1 MAFSIRIN
9 KGQTSPVFQQIIDQI
24 FSGITENRLKPG
36 DRLPPER
43 DLASTLGV
51 ARGTVTRAYAELA
64 RRGLI
69 ELVRGRGSIVSSRK
83 EGPSSSR
90 QEKAQGLISSLIDR
104 LAGMRFG
111 FAEIRAMVDLAL
123 TEREDRLS
131 SLAIAAVDCNPETL
145 GMFERQIGFLS
156 RVGVRTFLLDELS
169 RDSDP
174 TRRLGDFDMVLVT
187 STHYADLC
195 ALAPSITPRV
205 LQCAVS
211 PSQETVMRLA
221 VVRPGQKIG
230 LLCESTKFFAI
241 VASRLKEMR
250 VNGELDVLYS
260 PRPPGALAAF
270 LQDKGILVLPPGGR
284 AVPTREE
291 THVLHQFTE
300 RGGLTVVF
308 DYLIEKGS
316 LVYVEQRIGSLLS
329 AKSADGE
336 ASP

>member
-1 MAFSIRIN
+1 MPFSIKIN
-9 KGQTSPVFQQIIDQI
+9 KGQGAPVFQQIINEI
-24 FSGITENRLKPG
+24 LAGITEARLKAG

-83 EGPSSSR
+83 EGPAGGR
-90 QEKAQGLISSLIDR
+90 KEKAQGLISSLIDR

-111 FAEIRAMVDLAL
+111 FTEIRTMVDLAL
-123 TEREDRLS
+123 TEREERLS

-156 RVGVRTFLLDELS
+156 RVGVRTFLLDELA

-174 TRRLGDFDMVLVT
+174 ARRLGDFDMILVT

-195 ALAPSITPRV
+195 AMAPSITSRV

-221 VVRPGQKIG
+221 VVKPGQNIG
-230 LLCESTKFFAI
+230 LLCESTKFSAI
-241 VASRLKEMR
+241 VASRLKQMR
-250 VNGELDVLYS
+250 VGGELDVLYS
-260 PRPPGALAAF
+260 PRPPGALADF
-270 LQDKGILVLPPGGR
+270 LREKGVLVLPPGGR

-329 AKSADGE
+329 AKGTDGE
-336 ASP
+336 AAR